1 MGIFSLKNDEIRG
14 KLYKINGAV
23 GKNKECDNFSYK
35 DSVKVFF
42 LLQRNKCSVNYLVE
56 EEYLEL
62 NI

>member
-1 MGIFSLKNDEIRG
+1 MRIFSLKNDEIRG
-14 KLYKINGAV
+14 KLYKIKGAI
-23 GKNKECDNFSYK
+23 GKNKEYDNFSYK

-42 LLQRNKCSVNYLVE
+42 YNVPNKCSVNYLVE